1 MRKLENGSCYIP
13 AYNGSLISSLTSPT
27 LAKPLETFKDIL
39 AHSGSLGIIT
49 EKTTAA
55 EQFMSSPIN
64 KALNRVR
71 FDPLTRICSPSDLSI
86 IGVQAPSTLV
96 QLQGPW

>member
-71 FDPLTRICSPSDLSI
+71 FDLFTRICSPSDLSMFE
-86 IGVQAPSTLV
+86 VQALRPL
-96 QLQGPW
+96 LQIEGPW